1 MMILF
6 FLSRIKKIIINKR
19 KMNSINTFSNPK
31 EVFDKAKKYL
41 GTNAII
47 KLSDKESKKYMV
59 LNPESNKW
67 IYFGRMGYEDFT
79 KHQDPIRRERYLK
92 RTANI
97 KGDWKNNKYS
107 PNNLSRNIL
116 W

>member
-19 KMNSINTFSNPK
+19 NMNSINEFSNPK
-31 EVFDKAKKYL
+31 IVFQKAKKYL
-41 GTNAII
+41 GTNALIQ
-47 KLSDKESKKYMV
+47 LSDKKDKKYMV
-59 LNPESNKW
+59 FNPESNKW
-67 IYFGRMGYEDFT
+67 IYFGQMGYEDFT
-79 KHQDPIRRERYLK
+79 KHQDTIRRERYLK
-92 RTANI
+92 RTANM
-97 KGDWKNNKYS
+97 KGDWKDNKYS

>member
-1 MMILF
+1 
-6 FLSRIKKIIINKR
+6 
-19 KMNSINTFSNPK
+19 MNSINTFSNPK
-31 EVFDKAKKYL
+31 EVFEKAKKYL
-41 GTNAII
+41 GRNAII

-67 IYFGRMGYEDFT
+67 IYFGQMGYEDFT

-92 RTANI
+92 RTANM
-97 KGDWKNNKYS
+97 KGDWKDNKYS